1 VCYHLAESFASGKI
15 LGPGVEID
23 LVLHEY
29 ARTKSLMDLYTA
41 EHEETTLDGVV
52 MEMTDLACPLLTTVT
67 PTTNARVAF
76 ADCCTIVL
84 LDEVSGGVVA
94 RWRAR
99 WLMRLCASWRV
110 WFRAIQ

>member
-1 VCYHLAESFASGKI
+1 MCYHLAESFASGKI
-15 LGPGVEID
+15 LGSSVEID

-29 ARTKSLMDLYTA
+29 ARTKSLMDLYTG
-41 EHEETTLDGVV
+41 EHDETMLDGVV
-52 MEMTDLACPLLTTVT
+52 MELTDLACPLLTTVT
-67 PTTNARVAF
+67 PTADARAAF

-99 WLMRLCASWRV
+99 
-110 WFRAIQ
+110 